1 MAGSQERKLDA
12 YSVALGSVIRDLRL
26 RAGLSGDA
34 FLGAITRTNLYL
46 LESGQ
51 AQVKIGTLVQLC
63 EVLRLS
69 PSHVLLIVEARMAGL
84 PLADFSAKSSAN
96 FNLAMD
102 AGLFEPISADE
113 AERGLKGQR
122 SDQLRQSVL
131 DAQASG
137 DNKAE
142 VARKLGVSTR
152 TVTRYW
158 LKVDK

>member
-1 MAGSQERKLDA
+1 MAGSKERIPDA
-12 YSVALGSVIRDLRL
+12 YSVALGSVMRDLRL

-46 LESGQ
+46 FESGR
-51 AQVKIGTLVQLC
+51 AQVKIGTLVHLC
-63 EVLRLS
+63 EVLGLS
-69 PSHVLLIVEARMAGL
+69 PSQVLLIVEARLAGL
-84 PLADFSAKSSAN
+84 PLAEFMATSTADFT
-96 FNLAMD
+96 LAMET
-102 AGLFEPISADE
+102 GLFEPASADE
-113 AERGLKGQR
+113 AVRGLKGQR

-137 DNKAE
+137 DSKAE

-158 LKVDK
+158 QKG